1 MGAASF
7 ISRKLRFKGKVS
19 VWATAISSFVM
30 IVAVSIA
37 SGFKAEM
44 RKAIGQTCADV
55 VLSSEAP
62 IRLDSALTSGIKAVE
77 GVVSVNGV
85 ISQAGILKS
94 GDVLEGVLF
103 KGVEDGGNSLEH
115 RIPERHS
122 RILGKTEGDKI
133 TAYFISGKVKARNF
147 TIAQVYSSPVELD
160 RNFVVY
166 CPLGD
171 LRRVQGLGADEVQ
184 NVEVRLDGRFSD
196 RDALDY
202 KAAEIGMET
211 GLYAQSSARMYRSI
225 FDWLQVIDTNVIAIL
240 VLMSLVAAFNMI
252 SGLLIMIMRSTTT
265 IGTLKALGM
274 DKRNIALTFL
284 KVASR
289 STLLGLLAGNAV
301 ALLFCLIQGTTHFLK
316 LDPSF
321 YFVSYLPLKVNLPA
335 ILATDLAVWALT
347 LLLMLIPSGMISRID
362 AARSIKGD
370 TI

>member
-103 KGVEDGGNSLEH
+103 KGVEDGDNSLEI
-115 RIPERHS
+115 RIPERLS

-133 TAYFISGKVKARNF
+133 TAYFISDKVKARNF

-196 RDALDY
+196 
-202 KAAEIGMET
+202 
-211 GLYAQSSARMYRSI
+211 
-225 FDWLQVIDTNVIAIL
+225 
-240 VLMSLVAAFNMI
+240 
-252 SGLLIMIMRSTTT
+252 
-265 IGTLKALGM
+265 
-274 DKRNIALTFL
+274 
-284 KVASR
+284 
-289 STLLGLLAGNAV
+289 
-301 ALLFCLIQGTTHFLK
+301 
-316 LDPSF
+316 
-321 YFVSYLPLKVNLPA
+321 
-335 ILATDLAVWALT
+335 
-347 LLLMLIPSGMISRID
+347 
-362 AARSIKGD
+362 
-370 TI
+370 